1 MPEEL
6 EFNEST
12 DVYNKIRVQKDP
24 SLSRIKMPL
33 SVFLLSMVLV
43 GIILPCRKMKKTEP
57 VYIEKLEIEQRRSP
71 FKEFVSKGKLP
82 ENVNSLIRVEISS
95 LQELV
100 DAAVD
105 INERVIYDSETG
117 VYFIIHSSVLYI
129 FRDNPKEEA
138 NMN

>member
-12 DVYNKIRVQKDP
+12 DVYNKIRVQKDL
-24 SLSRIKMPL
+24 SLSSIKMPL

-43 GIILPCRKMKKTEP
+43 GTILPCRKMKKTEP
-57 VYIEKLEIEQRRSP
+57 KYIEKLETEQKHSP
-71 FKEFVSKGKLP
+71 FKDFVSKGKLP